1 MKWYAK
7 LYTRLIFIF
16 LYLPIIVLIIFSFN
30 ESKSRAHWA
39 GFSFHWYR
47 ELFHN
52 ELILSSLRNT
62 LIIAL
67 ASSVIA
73 LVLGTMA
80 KNKQLIVSRG
90 ELVEIGGSF
99 RVPEIMEQSNSTAL
113 VLGTM
118 AAVGIYAM
126 RRKWFKS
133 LIMNITYLPI
143 LNPEIVTGVSML
155 LLFVSFGN
163 GIQKFNSWIGGTAL
177 SFLQLP
183 EMQLGFVTLII
194 AHVTF
199 CTPYVILNVLP
210 KLRQMDRFTFEAA
223 QDLGCSPKLAFYKVV
238 IPEIMP
244 GMVSGFL
251 MAFTYSLDDF
261 VISYFVSSASS
272 QTLPVTIF
280 SMVRKRVSPEVNALT
295 AIIFVVVLVLLLF
308 SNYYSARKEKQM
320 MRKEGPAV

>member
-7 LYTRLIFIF
+7 LYTRLVFIF
-16 LYLPIIVLIIFSFN
+16 LYLPIIVLIAFSFN
-30 ESKSRAHWA
+30 ESKSRASWT
-39 GFSFHWYR
+39 GFSFHWYK

-67 ASSVIA
+67 AASVI
-73 LVLGTMA
+73 
-80 KNKQLIVSRG
+80 
-90 ELVEIGGSF
+90 
-99 RVPEIMEQSNSTAL
+99 AL

-133 LIMNITYLPI
+133 LVMNITYLPI

-163 GIQKFNSWIGGTAL
+163 GIQKFNNWIGGTAL

-238 IPEIMP
+238 IRRSCPAWYPASSWRSPTRWMT
-244 GMVSGFL
+244 S
-251 MAFTYSLDDF
+251 
-261 VISYFVSSASS
+261 SSATLCPAPPRRLCPSPSS
-272 QTLPVTIF
+272 RWSASVSARRSMPLPPSYLWWCWRCCFSATITLP
-280 SMVRKRVSPEVNALT
+280 
-295 AIIFVVVLVLLLF
+295 
-308 SNYYSARKEKQM
+308 ARKS
-320 MRKEGPAV
+320 R

>member
-1 MKWYAK
+1 M
-7 LYTRLIFIF
+7 
-16 LYLPIIVLIIFSFN
+16 
-30 ESKSRAHWA
+30 
-39 GFSFHWYR
+39 
-47 ELFHN
+47 
-52 ELILSSLRNT
+52 ILSSLRNT

-67 ASSVIA
+67 AASVIA
-73 LVLGTMA
+73 LL
-80 KNKQLIVSRG
+80 
-90 ELVEIGGSF
+90 
-99 RVPEIMEQSNSTAL
+99 
-113 VLGTM
+113 LGTM

-133 LIMNITYLPI
+133 LVMNITYLPI

-163 GIQKFNSWIGGTAL
+163 GIQEFNNWIGG
-177 SFLQLP
+177 
-183 EMQLGFVTLII
+183 
-194 AHVTF
+194 
-199 CTPYVILNVLP
+199 TPYVILNVLP

-280 SMVRKRVSPEVNALT
+280 SMVRKRVSPEINALT
-295 AIIFVVVLVLLLF
+295 AIIFVVVLALLLL

-320 MRKEGPAV
+320 MRKEEPAA

>member
-80 KNKQLIVSRG
+80 
-90 ELVEIGGSF
+90 
-99 RVPEIMEQSNSTAL
+99 
-113 VLGTM
+113 
-118 AAVGIYAM
+118 AVGIYAM

-133 LIMNITYLPI
+133 LVMNITYLPI

-155 LLFVSFGN
+155 
-163 GIQKFNSWIGGTAL
+163 
-177 SFLQLP
+177 P
-183 EMQLGFVTLII
+183 
-194 AHVTF
+194 
-199 CTPYVILNVLP
+199 
-210 KLRQMDRFTFEAA
+210 
-223 QDLGCSPKLAFYKVV
+223 
-238 IPEIMP
+238 
-244 GMVSGFL
+244 
-251 MAFTYSLDDF
+251 
-261 VISYFVSSASS
+261 
-272 QTLPVTIF
+272 
-280 SMVRKRVSPEVNALT
+280 
-295 AIIFVVVLVLLLF
+295 
-308 SNYYSARKEKQM
+308 
-320 MRKEGPAV
+320 

>member
-7 LYTRLIFIF
+7 LYTRLVFIF
-16 LYLPIIVLIIFSFN
+16 LYLPIIVLIAFSFN
-30 ESKSRAHWA
+30 ESKSRASWT
-39 GFSFHWYR
+39 GFSFHWYK

-67 ASSVIA
+67 AASVI
-73 LVLGTMA
+73 
-80 KNKQLIVSRG
+80 
-90 ELVEIGGSF
+90 
-99 RVPEIMEQSNSTAL
+99 AL

-133 LIMNITYLPI
+133 LVMNITYLPI

-163 GIQKFNSWIGGTAL
+163 GIQKFNNWIGGTAL

-223 QDLGCSPKLAFYKVV
+223 QENRCKPS
-238 IPEIMP
+238 
-244 GMVSGFL
+244 
-251 MAFTYSLDDF
+251 DD
-261 VISYFVSSASS
+261 
-272 QTLPVTIF
+272 P
-280 SMVRKRVSPEVNALT
+280 
-295 AIIFVVVLVLLLF
+295 
-308 SNYYSARKEKQM
+308 
-320 MRKEGPAV
+320 

>member
-1 MKWYAK
+1 M
-7 LYTRLIFIF
+7 F
-16 LYLPIIVLIIFSFN
+16 LYLPILVLIVFSFN
-30 ESKSRAHWA
+30 ESKSRANWT
-39 GFSFHWYR
+39 GFSLHWYR

-67 ASSVIA
+67 AASVI
-73 LVLGTMA
+73 
-80 KNKQLIVSRG
+80 
-90 ELVEIGGSF
+90 
-99 RVPEIMEQSNSTAL
+99 AL

-133 LIMNITYLPI
+133 IVMNVTYLPI

-155 LLFVSFGN
+155 LLFVSFSN
-163 GIQKFNSWIGGTAL
+163 GIQKFNTWIGGTAF

-183 EMQLGFVTLII
+183 ELQLGFLTLII

-210 KLRQMDRFTFEAA
+210 KLRQMDRYTFEAA
-223 QDLGCSPKLAFYKVV
+223 QDLGCSPRMAFYKVV

-261 VISYFVSSASS
+261 VISYFVSSATS

-280 SMVRKRVSPEVNALT
+280 SMVRKRVSPEINALT
-295 AIIFVVVLVLLLF
+295 AIIFVVVLALLLL
-308 SNYYSARKEKQM
+308 SNFYSAKKEKQM
-320 MRKEGPAV
+320 MGKEERE

>member
-1 MKWYAK
+1 MGTVAAIGIHNMRGMARRTVTF
-7 LYTRLIFIF
+7 LNNVPMITPDIITGISIF
-16 LYLPIIVLIIFSFN
+16 
-30 ESKSRAHWA
+30 
-39 GFSFHWYR
+39 
-47 ELFHN
+47 
-52 ELILSSLRNT
+52 
-62 LIIAL
+62 
-67 ASSVIA
+67 
-73 LVLGTMA
+73 
-80 KNKQLIVSRG
+80 
-90 ELVEIGGSF
+90 
-99 RVPEIMEQSNSTAL
+99 
-113 VLGTM
+113 
-118 AAVGIYAM
+118 
-126 RRKWFKS
+126 
-133 LIMNITYLPI
+133 
-143 LNPEIVTGVSML
+143 
-155 LLFVSFGN
+155 LLFVFL
-163 GIQKFNSWIGGTAL
+163 GISRGMFTVICAH
-177 SFLQLP
+177 
-183 EMQLGFVTLII
+183 I
-194 AHVTF
+194 AF

>member
-7 LYTRLIFIF
+7 LYTRLVFVF
-16 LYLPIIVLIIFSFN
+16 LYLPILVLIVFSFN
-30 ESKSRAHWA
+30 ESKSRANWT
-39 GFSFHWYR
+39 GFSLHWYR

-67 ASSVIA
+67 AASVI
-73 LVLGTMA
+73 
-80 KNKQLIVSRG
+80 
-90 ELVEIGGSF
+90 
-99 RVPEIMEQSNSTAL
+99 AL

-133 LIMNITYLPI
+133 IVMNVTYLPI

-155 LLFVSFGN
+155 LLFVSFSN
-163 GIQKFNSWIGGTAL
+163 GIQKFNTWIGGTAF

-183 EMQLGFVTLII
+183 ELQLGFLTLII

-210 KLRQMDRFTFEAA
+210 KLRQMDRYTFEAA
-223 QDLGCSPKLAFYKVV
+223 QDLGCSPRMAFYKVV

-251 MAFTYSLDDF
+251 MSFT
-261 VISYFVSSASS
+261 
-272 QTLPVTIF
+272 
-280 SMVRKRVSPEVNALT
+280 
-295 AIIFVVVLVLLLF
+295 
-308 SNYYSARKEKQM
+308 
-320 MRKEGPAV
+320 

>member
-1 MKWYAK
+1 
-7 LYTRLIFIF
+7 
-16 LYLPIIVLIIFSFN
+16 
-30 ESKSRAHWA
+30 
-39 GFSFHWYR
+39 
-47 ELFHN
+47 
-52 ELILSSLRNT
+52 
-62 LIIAL
+62 
-67 ASSVIA
+67 
-73 LVLGTMA
+73 
-80 KNKQLIVSRG
+80 
-90 ELVEIGGSF
+90 
-99 RVPEIMEQSNSTAL
+99 
-113 VLGTM
+113 
-118 AAVGIYAM
+118 
-126 RRKWFKS
+126 
-133 LIMNITYLPI
+133 
-143 LNPEIVTGVSML
+143 
-155 LLFVSFGN
+155 
-163 GIQKFNSWIGGTAL
+163 
-177 SFLQLP
+177 
-183 EMQLGFVTLII
+183 MQLGFVTLII

>member
-1 MKWYAK
+1 M
-7 LYTRLIFIF
+7 
-16 LYLPIIVLIIFSFN
+16 
-30 ESKSRAHWA
+30 
-39 GFSFHWYR
+39 
-47 ELFHN
+47 
-52 ELILSSLRNT
+52 ILSSLRNT

-67 ASSVIA
+67 AASVIA
-73 LVLGTMA
+73 LL
-80 KNKQLIVSRG
+80 
-90 ELVEIGGSF
+90 
-99 RVPEIMEQSNSTAL
+99 
-113 VLGTM
+113 LGTM

-133 LIMNITYLPI
+133 LVMNITYLPI

-163 GIQKFNSWIGGTAL
+163 GIQKFNNWIGGTAL

-280 SMVRKRVSPEVNALT
+280 SMVRKRVSPEINALT
-295 AIIFVVVLVLLLF
+295 AIIFVVVLALLLL

-320 MRKEGPAV
+320 MRKEEPAA

>member
-7 LYTRLIFIF
+7 WYTWLVLAF
-16 LYLPIIVLIIFSFN
+16 LYLPIVVLIIFSFN
-30 ESKSRAHWA
+30 ESKSRANWT
-39 GFSFHWYR
+39 GFSLHWYE

-52 ELILSSLRNT
+52 ELILTSLWNT
-62 LIIAL
+62 LFIA
-67 ASSVIA
+67 AVASVIA
-73 LVLGTMA
+73 LILGTA
-80 KNKQLIVSRG
+80 
-90 ELVEIGGSF
+90 
-99 RVPEIMEQSNSTAL
+99 
-113 VLGTM
+113 
-118 AAVGIYAM
+118 AAVGIFSM

-133 LIMNITYLPI
+133 MVMNATYLPI

-155 LLFVSFGN
+155 LLFVSFSN
-163 GIQKFNSWIGGTAL
+163 GIQKFNVWAGDTPLA
-177 SFLQLP
+177 FLQIP
-183 EMQLGFVTLII
+183 ELQLGYLTLII

-210 KLRQMDRFTFEAA
+210 KLRQMDRYTYEAA
-223 QDLGCSPKLAFYKVV
+223 MDLGCSPKMAFYKVV

-280 SMVRKRVSPEVNALT
+280 SMVRKRVSPEINALT
-295 AIIFVVVLVLLLF
+295 AIIFVVVLAVLLA
-308 SNYYSARKEKQM
+308 SNIYSAKKEKQM
-320 MRKEGPAV
+320 MMRREDGE

>member
-7 LYTRLIFIF
+7 LYTRLVFVF
-16 LYLPIIVLIIFSFN
+16 LYLPILVLIVFSFN
-30 ESKSRAHWA
+30 ESKSRANWT
-39 GFSFHWYR
+39 GFSLHWYR

-67 ASSVIA
+67 AASVI
-73 LVLGTMA
+73 
-80 KNKQLIVSRG
+80 
-90 ELVEIGGSF
+90 
-99 RVPEIMEQSNSTAL
+99 AL

-133 LIMNITYLPI
+133 IVMNVTYLPI

-155 LLFVSFGN
+155 LLFVSFSN
-163 GIQKFNSWIGGTAL
+163 GIQKFNTWIGGTAF

-183 EMQLGFVTLII
+183 ELQLGFLTLII

-210 KLRQMDRFTFEAA
+210 KLRQMDRYTFEAA
-223 QDLGCSPKLAFYKVV
+223 QDLGCSPRMAFYKVV

-261 VISYFVSSASS
+261 VISYFVSGATS
-272 QTLPVTIF
+272 QTLPITIY
-280 SMVRKRVSPEVNALT
+280 SMTRRKVSPEINAIS
-295 AIIFVVVLVLLLF
+295 AIIFVVVLVILLLVNF
-308 SNYYSARKEKQM
+308 HGAHKEKQS
-320 MRKEGPAV
+320 RRREAQG